1 MKRSRFALKMARA
14 LGAGVLGLWISAG
27 ACAALADEAGP
38 PPAADASGT
47 NTGSGII
54 FQKGDKKI
62 VIGAEM
68 AGGPFGLPRDIL
80 EKLSPEQI
88 VELEKARRQQ
98 SQFLDAIVPLG
109 CFAMILGIV
118 ALVLRKRLQQT
129 RLLHETIRAMI
140 DKGQPIPPEL
150 LQPPAPRRP
159 RSDLRRGLVFLGIGI
174 GLTVWL
180 ALEGGTKWP
189 LGLIPLLMGIAF
201 LVTWKVERPKNG
213 ERV

>member
-1 MKRSRFALKMARA
+1 
-14 LGAGVLGLWISAG
+14 
-27 ACAALADEAGP
+27 
-38 PPAADASGT
+38 
-47 NTGSGII
+47 
-54 FQKGDKKI
+54 
-62 VIGAEM
+62 
-68 AGGPFGLPRDIL
+68 
-80 EKLSPEQI
+80 
-88 VELEKARRQQ
+88 
-98 SQFLDAIVPLG
+98 
-109 CFAMILGIV
+109 LGIV

-189 LGLIPLLMGIAF
+189 LGLIPLLMGVAF